1 MDELEKN
8 ERLGDLFAYYGPLL
22 TKGQQ
27 EYFEDYYYNDLSL
40 GEIADNHHVSRQA
53 VYDNLKRSSRAL
65 EKYEDKLHM
74 KRDYTQIEEKITKA
88 VYALEHGKINR
99 AQIELLKLL
108 RQMGVE

>member
-1 MDELEKN
+1 MN
-8 ERLGDLFAYYGPLL
+8 EREYLIILYDFYGELL
-22 TKGQQ
+22 SDKQR

-74 KRDYTQIEEKITKA
+74 KRDYTQIEEKITEA

>member
-1 MDELEKN
+1 MSERDYLMDLYDIYK
-8 ERLGDLFAYYGPLL
+8 DLL
-22 TKGQQ
+22 TDKQR

-74 KRDYTQIEEKITKA
+74 KRDYTQIEEKITEA

>member
-27 EYFEDYYYNDLSL
+27 DYFEDYYYNDLSL
-40 GEIADNHHVSRQA
+40 GEIADNHHVSRQD
-53 VYDNLKRSSRAL
+53 VYDNLKRSSKAL

-74 KRDYTQIEEKITKA
+74 KRDYIRIEEKITEA

-108 RQMGVE
+108 KQMGVE

>member
-53 VYDNLKRSSRAL
+53 VYDLSL
-65 EKYEDKLHM
+65 IH
-74 KRDYTQIEEKITKA
+74 I
-88 VYALEHGKINR
+88 
-99 AQIELLKLL
+99 
-108 RQMGVE
+108 